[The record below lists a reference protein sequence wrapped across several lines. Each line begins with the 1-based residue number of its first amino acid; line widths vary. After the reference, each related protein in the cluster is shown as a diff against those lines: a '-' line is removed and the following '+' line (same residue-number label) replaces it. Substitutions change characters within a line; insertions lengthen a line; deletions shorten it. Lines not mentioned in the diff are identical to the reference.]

1 MELFVVQILIF
12 SLSLGGEKG
21 TVCIFRKHYG
31 LASSD
36 CAARTSLEKPM

>member
-1 MELFVVQILIF
+1 MELFVLQALIF

-21 TVCIFRKHYG
+21 TACIFRKHYG

-36 CAARTSLEKPM
+36 CAARASLEKPM